1 MNNNPSLDYIKNR
14 LSLRKPQSDSLDIL
28 DSIIDNIL
36 SDIDMKDKIKY
47 IKNKY
52 SWFKDF
58 DREFP
63 SLCFALATGVG
74 KTRLMG
80 AFIAYLYITKNI
92 KNFMIIAPNITI
104 YNKLKKDFSD
114 DTLDNEK
121 YVFKGLKEFVQNK
134 PKIITGENYKE
145 FGKSELFE
153 SDITINIFNIDKINK
168 DEQSI
173 KSLSEYIGQSYY
185 DYLCEIEDLVILMDE
200 SHHYRANRGMLVIN
214 ELKPILGLEL
224 TATPQ
229 IERGNKTVKF
239 NNIIYDYPLRNALL
253 DGYVK
258 DPFVAT
264 KKDFNP
270 SNFSEEE
277 LDKIKI
283 LDGIRL
289 HQNTKIKLE
298 EYSKEHNVKLVKP
311 FAMIICKNIEHGQQV
326 LDYITSND
334 FCDGYYNKD
343 RVLFVN
349 STQGKTEKDENV
361 EKLLL
366 LEHELNKIEI
376 VVHVNMLKE
385 GWDVTNLYTIIPL
398 RRSASQTLTEQT
410 IGRGLRLPYGQRVGN
425 DFVDGLTIVS
435 HDKYQEIIDEAHKDN
450 SIFKATNIKYVEDM
464 DLETKEIVTTRSL
477 EDLKY
482 DELINNESNQMKK
495 VELTFEKEI
504 NKVISENRDISK
516 ESFSTGNVKQKIME
530 NVIIQTGF
538 EIDSN
543 ELEQA
548 YSNVMN
554 NIDDLVKTFRNNVIN
569 IPYISITKNVV
580 NKQEYINFDYDYS
593 NIINFRP
600 LSESM
605 IIQHLD
611 DGEKFEIKFNNEQS
625 IFSNPKELLI
635 EKIMMSPSI
644 DYEKCCD
651 IINSKVD
658 EYLKLLSEKY
668 SVDEMINILFNY
680 SKYIVKD
687 FINQINKNMQTSNN
701 ILEQP
706 IIKEHDGI
714 KPLNFTKY
722 TKDDIIDFN
731 ENIEKSLVPKKVFT
745 GFKKSYHNIY
755 KFDSSTEKDFT
766 IILENS
772 EKVLKWIRPA
782 HDQFNLYWSN
792 NNKYEPDF
800 IVETENVIYM
810 IEIKASNQV
819 NNEEVVA
826 KKNVAEKYCSIL
838 NEYAKE
844 HDIKNWQYL
853 IISDDDVKTNYS
865 FDRYM

>member
-14 LSLRKPQSDSLDIL
+14 LSLRKPQSYSLDVL

-36 SDIDMKDKIKY
+36 SNISIKDKIKY
-47 IKNKY
+47 IKDKY

-58 DREFP
+58 DRDFP

-80 AFIAYLYITKNI
+80 AFIAYLYATKNI
-92 KNFMIIAPNITI
+92 KDFMIIAPNITI

-200 SHHYRANRGMLVIN
+200 SHHYRANRGMSVIN

-229 IERGNKTVKF
+229 IERGNRTIKF

-283 LDGIRL
+283 LDGIKL

-326 LDYITSND
+326 LDYITSKD
-334 FCDGYYNKD
+334 FFNGYYNKD

-410 IGRGLRLPYGQRVGN
+410 IGRGLRLPYGKRIGN

-450 SIFKATNIKYVEDM
+450 SIFKASNIKYVEDM
-464 DLETKEIVTTRSL
+464 DLETKEVVTTKSL
-477 EDLKY
+477 ENLKY
-482 DELINNESNQMKK
+482 DVLISNESNPIKK
-495 VELTFEKEI
+495 VELTVEKEI
-504 NKVISENRDISK
+504 NKIISENRDINK
-516 ESFSTGNVKQKIME
+516 EKFSTDNVKHKIME
-530 NVIIQTGF
+530 NVISQIGF
-538 EIDSN
+538 EIDFN
-543 ELEQA
+543 EAKQA
-548 YSNVMN
+548 YSNVIN
-554 NIDDLVKTFRNNVIN
+554 NIDDIVKTFRKNIIN

-580 NKQEYINFDYDYS
+580 NKQEYIDFDYDYS
-593 NIINFRP
+593 NIIKFKP
-600 LSESM
+600 LSESI

-611 DGEKFEIKFNNEQS
+611 DGEQFEIKFNNIQS
-625 IFSNPKELLI
+625 IFSSPKELLI
-635 EKIMMSPSI
+635 ERILMSPSI
-644 DYEKCCD
+644 DYERCCE
-651 IINSKVD
+651 IINSKVE

-668 SVDEMINILFNY
+668 NTDEIINILFNY

-687 FINQINKNMQTSNN
+687 FTNQININMQTSTN

-706 IIKEHDGI
+706 IIKEFDII

-722 TKDDIIDFN
+722 TKDDIIDIN
-731 ENIEKSLVPKKVFT
+731 QTVEKSLVPKKIFT
-745 GFKKSYHNIY
+745 GFKKAYHNIY

-772 EKVLKWIRPA
+772 EIVLKWLRPA
-782 HDQFNLYWSN
+782 QDQFNIYWSN
-792 NNKYEPDF
+792 NNRYEPDF
-800 IVETENVIYM
+800 IVETENMIYM

-819 NNEEVVA
+819 NNEEVIA
-826 KKNVAEKYCSIL
+826 KKNSAEKYCCIL
-838 NEYAKE
+838 NEYAKD
-844 HDIKNWQYL
+844 HNIKTWKYL
-853 IISDDDVKTNYS
+853 IIPDEDVKTNYS